1 VVLKVTD
8 AGLKILSSMK
18 NLTSLDLSGC
28 DQSTDASLGHISGLT
43 NLTSLNLS
51 ECSKITDA
59 GVNWLKEHLPNLTI
73 YRKYY

>member
-43 NLTSLNLS
+43 NLTSLELGW
-51 ECSKITDA
+51 CDQITND
-59 GVNWLKEHLPNLTI
+59 GVNWLKKHLPNLKI
-73 YRKYY
+73 YR